1 MAKKKPIEVNEKFI
15 EDMEKYRKPISDS
28 LLESCAASPVVFA
41 DKMLDFRLYAWQVYF
56 LERIRRRMDKGE
68 VIYDL
73 NKEFV
78 ALTSRQIGKSTA
90 VAIFSLWACIFNKY
104 PGTVHNNTIVGIT
117 SASDVQAKK
126 LLYEM
131 KKFLMTGDRVMKD
144 KYGKDN
150 FFKQLLAANEPNNT
164 TTITFNSWQEGYGLL
179 LNGSK
184 SGSVIK
190 SYPPTS
196 VVLGETFTI
205 TIIDEAG
212 KTDKISDEFYYDYIY
227 PTGNSTD
234 AIRISTSTPWVS
246 SGFFYKMA
254 DPDGIHG
261 DSPAEVVIFTID
273 AIKLEN
279 PGYYDNVMQI
289 ITQMNKDGKQ
299 NEVQRAYYCRFV
311 QGETSYFNPKK
322 VHAAFTDEYDMV
334 EQSAKPC
341 DMGVDFGGKVASR
354 TVITISY
361 LDDTGIVRR
370 LYHRRY
376 NIGEDETLLDD
387 ISELRTRFNIQR
399 IIPDDCPAGDY
410 LIRRMQEKGWDIEPM
425 NFRTDKVKRYGAFRS
440 MLNNEKIKS
449 YRDDD
454 LKTEMLALEHAHG
467 RRQSVIEHAPNY
479 TDDLIDSFVMSC
491 YFFLDVDEGPK
502 FFDLNE
508 PENKEEGTCDACG
521 SKRYHPVG
529 EKRNKCLE
537 CGYIWTA

>member
-1 MAKKKPIEVNEKFI
+1 MTKKKPIEVNEQFI
-15 EDMEKYRKPISDS
+15 KDMEEYRKPCSDS
-28 LLESCAASPVVFA
+28 LLESCAVSPVVFA

-56 LERIRRRMDKGE
+56 LERIRKRMDKTDTA
-68 VIYDL
+68 DL
-73 NKEFV
+73 NREFA

-104 PGTVHNNTIVGIT
+104 PGTVHTNTVVGIT

-144 KYGKDN
+144 KYGKDE

-164 TTITFNSWQEGYGLL
+164 TTITFTSWQEGFGLL
-179 LNGSK
+179 LKGSK

-234 AIRISTSTPWVS
+234 AVRINTSTPWVS
-246 SGFFYKMA
+246 SGFFYQMT
-254 DPDGIHG
+254 DPDGING
-261 DSPAEVVIFTID
+261 NTATETVIFTID
-273 AIKLEN
+273 AIKIEN
-279 PGYYDNVMQI
+279 PPYYANVMNI
-289 ITQMNKDGKQ
+289 INQMNKDGKQ

-311 QGETSYFNPKK
+311 QGETSYFNPER
-322 VHAAFTDEYDMV
+322 VREVFTDEYDMTEGSV
-334 EQSAKPC
+334 KPC

-361 LDDTGIVRR
+361 IDDNGIIRR

-376 NIGEDETLLDD
+376 DVGEDETLLDD
-387 ISELRTRFNIQR
+387 IAELYTRFNVQR
-399 IIPDDCPAGDY
+399 LVPDDCPAGDY
-410 LIRRMQEKGWDIEPM
+410 LIRRMQEKGWEVHPM
-425 NFRTDKVKRYGAFRS
+425 NFRTDKVKRYGAFRTAI
-440 MLNNEKIKS
+440 NKNTVKS
-449 YRDDD
+449 YIDND

-467 RRQSVIEHAPNY
+467 RRQSVIEHAPGY

-502 FFDLNE
+502 FFNMDA
-508 PENKEEGTCDACG
+508 PVKKVDGACDACG
-521 SKRYHPVG
+521 SKKFKQLNDTQN
-529 EKRNKCLE
+529 ECKE
-537 CGYIWTA
+537 CGYIWKR